1 MEIKNVDEFEKEV
14 LKSEL
19 PVLVDFW
26 APWCAPCL
34 MVSPIVEEL
43 GNDYPEKLKVC
54 KMNVDEVPSVAQR
67 YNIMSIP
74 TLAIFKDGEAVDEII
89 GALPKA
95 VIEAKLKPHIQE

>member
-1 MEIKNVDEFEKEV
+1 MQIKNETEFNEEV

-26 APWCAPCL
+26 APWCAPCQ

-43 GNDYPEKLKVC
+43 AKDYEEKLKVY
-54 KMNVDEVPSVAQR
+54 KMNVDEVPSVAQQ

-74 TLAIFKDGEAVDEII
+74 TLAIFKDGKVVDEIV
-89 GALPKA
+89 GALPKSE
-95 VIEAKLKPHIQE
+95 IEKKIRPHL

>member
-26 APWCAPCL
+26 APWCGPCL

-74 TLAIFKDGEAVDEII
+74 TLTIFKDGKVVGEII
-89 GALPKA
+89 GALPKG
-95 VIEAKLKPHIQE
+95 VIEDKIKPHIQE

>member
-26 APWCAPCL
+26 APWCGPCL

-74 TLAIFKDGEAVDEII
+74 TLTIFKDGKVVGEII
-89 GALPKA
+89 GALPKG
-95 VIEAKLKPHIQE
+95 VIEEKIKPHIQE